1 MSRDGTRALRGIQS
15 DAKAESLQQNAA
27 MKSEQCIQTHDQI
40 VLYQHGNRDTSAGIL
55 TIVPLPIDRDLFHRL
70 PRRRQPANKILNRY
84 HLPSEDEYFLPVTVT
99 AAWKAFVNKENDIAQ
114 SVESKKAKQAIKA
127 PPPIRS
133 WQARLSRQPPTLPR
147 VSSIVALTSNEPDLR
162 VTDLP
167 ACIINSIISSALHPF
182 HHW

>member
-1 MSRDGTRALRGIQS
+1 
-15 DAKAESLQQNAA
+15 

-84 HLPSEDEYFLPVTVT
+84 HLPSEDEYLLSVTVT
-99 AAWKAFVNKENDIAQ
+99 AASEAFVNKEKDIAQ

-147 VSSIVALTSNEPDLR
+147 VSSIVALTSNKARPTSHRSSCLHHQLYNILR
-162 VTDLP
+162 SP
-167 ACIINSIISSALHPF
+167 SIPSLVSQSIRTSL
-182 HHW
+182 